1 MKEDQMLHRWLRTL
15 AWLGI
20 VSVLLGCASAPEATT
35 PQLSTAT
42 DSTMIG
48 SPQGTPRRVLHIL
61 GAALTYPGEDAAMH
75 TTIAAFEQ
83 TCDCTVDARFEG
95 QWTEVPQRL
104 QAARIAH
111 EPVDIVPTGAN
122 LVNSTLARS
131 AALMDL
137 TKLVVPFQER
147 FRPGMLEPYTIGG
160 HLWAIPF
167 SQVSTSAIFYNQDLF
182 RELGLDAPR
191 TYQDLVRVAGVI
203 RKQKQ
208 IIPMIHQGKAA
219 WMWPMWFFETYAQ
232 TSGNH
237 SVTLVQAFLRG
248 ERKFTNPEEVAAFA
262 AIGKFTQ
269 DGILSSD
276 SLDTDHDGMIATFAQ
291 QKAAMFYGGT
301 WEVAN
306 IRAAVKTFHVG
317 VFEFPRL
324 VDDPSIMPQHGG
336 GPDSALA
343 ISSTASPE
351 NLDLAVR
358 FLEFVTRKE
367 WANTLLSVQ
376 SPFFAS
382 VHGVQPTDDP
392 LTGDLVA
399 RFYPHTIRF
408 LDWIWPVEV
417 NDAVRDG
424 IAAVAAG
431 TLTPEQ
437 AAQGVQDAYDRLV
450 REKGYRFDWPS
461 AWGAADWARVQPPAI
476 PNIPLGT

>member
-1 MKEDQMLHRWLRTL
+1 MPRRGSQTL
-15 AWLGI
+15 MVLGTVLI
-20 VSVLLGCASAPEATT
+20 LLGCAPMPGATT
-35 PQLSTAT
+35 SQPPNAAAPTTISR
-42 DSTMIG
+42 S
-48 SPQGTPRRVLHIL
+48 QGTARRVLHIL
-61 GAALTYPGEDAAMH
+61 GSALTYPGEDTAMREI
-75 TTIAAFEQ
+75 IAAFEQ
-83 TCDCTVDARFEG
+83 TCDCSVEARFEG

-111 EPVDIVPTGAN
+111 EPVDIITTGAN
-122 LVNSTLARS
+122 LVNSTLARG

-137 TKLVVPFQER
+137 TELVTPFQRR
-147 FRPGMLEPYTIGG
+147 FRPGMLAPYTIGG
-160 HLWAIPF
+160 HLWAIPY
-167 SQVSTSAIFYNQDLF
+167 SQVSTSAIFYNLDMF
-182 RELGLDAPR
+182 KELGLEAPQ
-191 TYQDLVRVAGVI
+191 TYQELVRVSGVI

-208 IIPMIHQGKAA
+208 IIPMIHQGKAS

-237 SVTLVQAFLRG
+237 SVALVQAFLRG
-248 ERKFTNPEEVAAFA
+248 DRKFTNPEEVAAFA
-262 AIGKFTQ
+262 AIGKFTS
-269 DGILSSD
+269 DGVLGNE

-306 IRAAVKTFHVG
+306 IRAAVKTFQVG

-324 VDDPSIMPQHGG
+324 VDDPNTVPQHGG

-343 ISSTASPE
+343 ISSMVSRE

-367 WANTLLSVQ
+367 SANKLLGVQ

-382 VHGVQPTDDP
+382 VQGVRPTDDP

-424 IAAVAAG
+424 IAAVVAG
-431 TLTPEQ
+431 ALTPEQ
-437 AAQGVQDAYDRLV
+437 AAQGVQEAYDRLV
-450 REKGYRFDWPS
+450 QEKAYRFDWPS
-461 AWGAADWARVQPPAI
+461 TWSAADWAKVRPPNI
-476 PNIPLGT
+476 PNIPIGT